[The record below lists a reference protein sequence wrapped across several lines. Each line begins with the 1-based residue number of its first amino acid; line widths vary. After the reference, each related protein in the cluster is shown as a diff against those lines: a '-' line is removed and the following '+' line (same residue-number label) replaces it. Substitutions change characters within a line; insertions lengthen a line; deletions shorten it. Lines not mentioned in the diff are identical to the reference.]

1 LRSSIADRSSPTVGG
16 ETEPGL
22 ARRLEGAPFAS
33 EIRDRVSAEVAAYA
47 QGHGHPPGLTVVVC
61 GRSAPSMVYLERI
74 LKACAQV
81 GIEASFVDV
90 PGADAATQERELATA
105 IRRLNDDPKVNGIIV
120 QMPLPEGVRLRTVVD
135 AIDPRKDID
144 GIHPLN
150 AGLLRLG
157 YEGFIPATAHAA
169 LEMIHRSGATIRGAD
184 AVVIGRSPV
193 VGMPLAFMLTKE
205 DATVTVCHSKTRDLA
220 EKVRVADIVVVAAGV
235 PGLVTGGM
243 LKSGAVVVD
252 VGINVVD
259 GRIVGDVDF
268 ATAETVASAITPVP
282 GGVGPLTN
290 ALLLSHLMRAA
301 QRQDQGGGDVR
312 AATGT
317 ARAAATGSSG
327 AATKGSASA

>member
-1 LRSSIADRSSPTVGG
+1 VTPAAS
-16 ETEPGL
+16 GL
-22 ARRLEGAPFAS
+22 VTTARRLEGAPFAS
-33 EIRDRVSAEVAAYA
+33 EIRDRVAVDVADYVTA
-47 QGHGHPPGLTVVVC
+47 HGYPPGLAVVVC

-81 GIEASFVDV
+81 GIEGSLVDV
-90 PGADAATQERELATA
+90 PGDDAKAQSAELTKA
-105 IRRLNDDPKVNGIIV
+105 ILRLNADQRVAGIIV
-120 QMPLPEGVRLRTVVD
+120 QMPLPAGVGLRTVVD
-135 AIDPRKDID
+135 AIEPLKDID

-169 LEMIHRSGATIRGAD
+169 LEMIHRSGVTLKGAD

-220 EKVRVADIVVVAAGV
+220 AKVRAADIVVVAAGR
-235 PGLVTGGM
+235 PGLVTGAM
-243 LKSGAVVVD
+243 LKPGAVVID

-268 ATAETVASAITPVP
+268 ASAGGVASAITPVP

-301 QRQDQGGGDVR
+301 QRQDQAKER
-312 AATGT
+312 FEA
-317 ARAAATGSSG
+317 
-327 AATKGSASA
+327 